1 MLTSPFIGELMGTTV
16 LILMG
21 NGVVCNNL
29 LQDSKGHNG
38 GWIAITT
45 GWGLAVMTAVF
56 VSITFGSTDAHLNPA
71 ITLGMAFRT
80 DDYSKIATYLP
91 AQLLGAFLG
100 AVLVWLQYLPH
111 WKRTPDERI
120 KLACFSTSPAIR
132 HAGANFLSEVLATA
146 MLLIGAA
153 SIGSRSVGILPAG
166 VGPFLVGALVWGIGL
181 ALGGSTGYAINPVRD
196 LGPRLAHTLL
206 PIAGKGKSGWD
217 YAWIPVIAP
226 VVGGILAGLL
236 LKMFGI

>member
-1 MLTSPFIGELMGTTV
+1 MLTSPFTGELMGTTV

-21 NGVVCNNL
+21 NGVVSNNL

-38 GWIAITT
+38 GWITITT
-45 GWGLAVMTAVF
+45 GWGFAVMTAVF
-56 VSITFGSTDAHLNPA
+56 VSITFGSADAHLNPA

-80 DDYSKIATYLP
+80 DDYSKISTYLP

-111 WKRTPDERI
+111 WKRTPDAGI

-132 HAGANFLSEVLATA
+132 HAGYNFLSEVLATA
-146 MLLIGAA
+146 VLIIGAA
-153 SIGSRSVGILPAG
+153 AIGSRSVGTLPVG
-166 VGPFLVGALVWGIGL
+166 VGPFLVGVLVWGIGL
-181 ALGGSTGYAINPVRD
+181 SLGGATGYAINPVRD
-196 LGPRLAHTLL
+196 LGPRLAHTVL
-206 PIAGKGKSGWD
+206 PIAGKGKSEWD

-226 VVGGILAGLL
+226 IAGGILAGLFL
-236 LKMFGI
+236 RLFDI